1 MYCSYLSNVN
11 KKVLK
16 AAIKFSILLDQ
27 QLNNIHHFINKIHRF
42 SLIFGFSLVGL
53 KFFSSCFKE
62 VIWQVAYIERFW
74 CFFIMSF
81 LLYFNFFT
89 FLISFYQFF
98 HFLFFSN
105 CSRLAK
111 TILQLSIQILRITTY
126 FFKKENCKVNL
137 SNIAIIEYNYL

>member
-1 MYCSYLSNVN
+1 MYCSYLSNMN

-98 HFLFFSN
+98 HFFFEPI
-105 CSRLAK
+105 A
-111 TILQLSIQILRITTY
+111 TGQLKP
-126 FFKKENCKVNL
+126 FF
-137 SNIAIIEYNYL
+137 NYLFRSKESQRIFLKKRIVK